1 MKSNYQLKNVLEN
14 NIKSKY
20 MNDVNGLSMHYLESG
35 EKTKTSELIVLLHG
49 FPELSY
55 SWRKILPVLSEQG
68 FHVIAPDQRGYSPN
82 ARPSSLKEYKIYKLS
97 QDVIDIANAFNFKKF
112 HLKYSTKISLYIF
125 CKFF

>member
-49 FPELSY
+49 FQNYPIVGEKSCQFFLN
-55 SWRKILPVLSEQG
+55 KVFMLLHQI
-68 FHVIAPDQRGYSPN
+68 
-82 ARPSSLKEYKIYKLS
+82 KEDL
-97 QDVIDIANAFNFKKF
+97 VV
-112 HLKYSTKISLYIF
+112 H
-125 CKFF
+125 